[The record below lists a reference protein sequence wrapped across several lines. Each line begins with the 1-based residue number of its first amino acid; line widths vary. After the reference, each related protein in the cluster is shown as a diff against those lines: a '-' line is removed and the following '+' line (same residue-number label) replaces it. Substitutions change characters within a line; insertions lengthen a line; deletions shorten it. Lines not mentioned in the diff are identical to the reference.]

1 MAPRL
6 HRSVPL
12 RDSSRRHGR
21 STRTAELV
29 LHGLDLATD
38 VEVPPEAL
46 VECAAFLVERAVQR
60 GLGVDVVRA
69 LSGRG
74 TLPPDVNVY

>member
-1 MAPRL
+1 
-6 HRSVPL
+6 
-12 RDSSRRHGR
+12 
-21 STRTAELV
+21 
-29 LHGLDLATD
+29 LDLATD